1 MAGGT
6 LHNGLQLATT
16 NNGIDKGTS
25 VKEASIT
32 GITLI
37 GNCNKLPFAVVELLQ
52 WHTHLSSFFSFKSC
66 EPCCFIYHFVDVA
79 CKLSRFCEMV
89 CRPKSVG
96 PHWAIH
102 LAYFL

>member
-52 WHTHLSSFFSFKSC
+52 
-66 EPCCFIYHFVDVA
+66 
-79 CKLSRFCEMV
+79 
-89 CRPKSVG
+89 
-96 PHWAIH
+96 
-102 LAYFL
+102 